1 MYDFPTL
8 MRYLIH
14 DLFTVSGLLCI
25 HRLHIL
31 LIFVLLLLYIVFPLD
46 ILPEAV
52 LGFVGLLDDV
62 LILVGVLV
70 YLTLIYRAHVT
81 NRGMM

>member
-1 MYDFPTL
+1 

-31 LIFVLLLLYIVFPLD
+31 LVFLLLLLYIILPLD
-46 ILPEAV
+46 ILPEAA
-52 LGFVGLLDDV
+52 LGLVGLLDDV

-70 YLTLIYRAHVT
+70 YLTLIYRAYVT
-81 NRGMM
+81 NQGMM